1 MPDGRVFLVGAG
13 PGDPGL
19 ITVRG
24 LECLRTADAVVYDFL
39 ANPVLLREAR
49 ADAEMIYVGKRGGDH
64 TMGQEEINALL
75 VAKGREGKTVCRLK
89 GGDPFVFGR
98 GGEEALAL
106 AEAGVAFEVV
116 PGVTAGVAAPACAG
130 IPVTHRTCTSA
141 VTFVTGHEDPTKA
154 ESALDWAKLAGVGT
168 LVVYMGVKRLP
179 QTVERLVANGLSPDT
194 PAALVRWGTM
204 PQQETVT
211 GTLADI
217 VERGAAV
224 QPPAVLV
231 VGEVV
236 GLREQLAWFEKRPL
250 FGRCVVVTRSRTQA
264 SALSARLAA
273 LGADVIEMPSI
284 RIEPPDSYAPLDAA
298 IGRLREYGVLVFTSV
313 NGVDAFFGRLA
324 LAGEDSRALPPIV
337 AAIGPATAERLA
349 EHGVR
354 ADCQP
359 ATFTGEALAEALAEQ
374 HDLADVSVLLPR
386 AAEAPPTVVDAL
398 REAGAAVDEV
408 AAYQTLVGA
417 EPDTG
422 TVERL
427 MGGEVDIVTFT
438 SSSTVRGFVAALGRE
453 RLPALPAS
461 VRFASI
467 GPVTSATARDVG
479 LTVAVEAAEYTIP
492 GLVEAI
498 LHLDMPR

>member
-1 MPDGRVFLVGAG
+1 MRKGKVYLVGAG
-13 PGDPGL
+13 PGDFDL
-19 ITVRG
+19 ITVKG
-24 LECLRTADAVVYDFL
+24 LRFVHEADVVVYDRL
-39 ANPVLLREAR
+39 VHPKLLE
-49 ADAEMIYVGKRGGDH
+49 ETKEGCEKIYVGKACDH
-64 TMGQEEINALL
+64 HAVPQDKINEIMVEKA
-75 VAKGREGKTVCRLK
+75 REGKMIVRLK

-98 GGEEALAL
+98 GGEEVSYLIRH
-106 AEAGVAFEVV
+106 EVRCEVV
-116 PGVTAGVAAPACAG
+116 PGVSSVTAVPTYAG

-204 PQQETVT
+204 PQQETVA